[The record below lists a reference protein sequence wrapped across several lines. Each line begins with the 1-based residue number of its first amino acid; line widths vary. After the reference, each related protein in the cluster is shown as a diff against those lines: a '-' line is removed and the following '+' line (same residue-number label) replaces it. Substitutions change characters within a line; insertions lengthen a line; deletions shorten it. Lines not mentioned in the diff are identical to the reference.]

1 MRTSETPTPDQLRL
15 GSTIPRKTAYESL
28 RGAVGDPAYLHE
40 MEGALQPFTRKML
53 EKAANKLIDEGKIV
67 QLGRGTR
74 RLYASSRPVDE
85 DLSEMKTAHIRFL
98 QYMPIAGA
106 AAQGDIRAKL
116 FGASQIVKA
125 LVEQGV
131 LIQLQGQ
138 KKLVMLTQL
147 GARLRTSLGDGL
159 AVAPVTCNTI
169 RQMRP
174 AWWESLDTIARHGFA
189 AHEGDKRNQRDLE
202 NHGFAEIRKGTAYI
216 TQVGRAA
223 WHEYDDLMQVSRLIK
238 MGIPLDRVNQKMMKL
253 TANKRATKIARHAA
267 NTLPIPGDGKI
278 YAYLLMRTDMS
289 SLGLGKSRAQAM
301 HAGNQLTYALYA
313 KPLEDGKKVDPLV
326 KDWHQQGAG
335 FGTAIAIG
343 ARNQITLEVLEETIE
358 AAQKLGFMAGLVV
371 DEEYPYNASDEM
383 LRRINPDLHTR
394 EPVPY
399 KSGWRCF
406 CRETTSG
413 WIIGDKKKLEV
424 LLARFDLTPHAERE
438 WE

>member
-1 MRTSETPTPDQLRL
+1 MRSTNTPTSDQLRL
-15 GSTIPRKTAYESL
+15 GSLTPAKTAVESL
-28 RGAVGDPAYLHE
+28 RRVVGDPAYLHE
-40 MEGALQPFTRKML
+40 MEGALHPFTRKML
-53 EKAANKLIDEGKIV
+53 ERAANTLIEEGKIV

-74 RLYASSRPVDE
+74 RLYASARPVDE
-85 DLSEMKTAHIRFL
+85 DLIEMKAAHIRFL
-98 QYMPIAGA
+98 QHMPIAGA
-106 AAQGDIRAKL
+106 AMQGEIRAKL
-116 FGASQIVKA
+116 YGATEIVKA
-125 LVEQGV
+125 LVEQGI

-138 KKLVMLTQL
+138 KKLIMLTQL
-147 GARLRTSLGDGL
+147 GARLRTPLGDGL
-159 AVAPVTCNTI
+159 AVEPVPCKTI
-169 RQMRP
+169 RKMRP
-174 AWWESLDTIARHGFA
+174 NWWESLDAIARHGFA
-189 AHEGDKRNQRDLE
+189 PHDGDKRNQRNLE
-202 NHGFAEIRKGTAYI
+202 NNGFAEIRKGTAYI
-216 TQVGRAA
+216 TQAGRAA
-223 WHEYDDLMQVSRLIK
+223 WHEYDDLMQVSRLIET
-238 MGIPLDRVNQKMMKL
+238 GVPLDAVNQTMMKL
-253 TANKRATKIARHAA
+253 SANKRTTKMARHAA

-313 KPLEDGKKVDPLV
+313 KPLENGNTVDPMV

-343 ARNQITLEVLEETIE
+343 ARNQITLEVLEETID

-413 WIIGDKKKLEV
+413 WILGDKKKLEV

>member
-1 MRTSETPTPDQLRL
+1 MRSTNTPTSDQLRL
-15 GSTIPRKTAYESL
+15 GSRTPGGSAVESL
-28 RGAVGDPAYLHE
+28 GMAVGDPAYLHE
-40 MEGALQPFTRKML
+40 MEEALHPFSRKML
-53 EKAANKLIDEGKIV
+53 EKAANRLIEEGRIV

-74 RLYASSRPVDE
+74 RLYASARPIDE
-85 DLSEMKTAHIRFL
+85 DLVEMKAAHIRFL
-98 QYMPIAGA
+98 QHMPIAGA
-106 AAQGDIRAKL
+106 AMQGDIRARL
-116 FGASQIVKA
+116 YGASEIVRA

-138 KKLVMLTQL
+138 KKLIMLTQL

-159 AVAPVTCNTI
+159 AVEPVTCKTI
-169 RQMRP
+169 RKMRP
-174 AWWESLDTIARHGFA
+174 AWWESLDGIARHGFA
-189 AHEGDKRNQRDLE
+189 PHDGDRRNQRDLE
-202 NHGFAEIRKGTAYI
+202 SHGFAEIRKGTAYI
-216 TQVGRAA
+216 TQSGRAA
-223 WHEYDDLMQVSRLIK
+223 WHEYDDLMRVSRLIET
-238 MGIPLDRVNQKMMKL
+238 GIPLDDVNRKMMRL
-253 TANKRATKIARHAA
+253 STNRRTTKMARHAA

-301 HAGNQLTYALYA
+301 HAGNQLTYELYA
-313 KPLEDGKKVDPLV
+313 KPLEDRKKVDQMV
-326 KDWHQQGAG
+326 REWHQQGAG

-343 ARNQITLEVLEETIE
+343 ARNQVTLEVLEETID

-413 WIIGDKKKLEV
+413 WILGDKKKLEV